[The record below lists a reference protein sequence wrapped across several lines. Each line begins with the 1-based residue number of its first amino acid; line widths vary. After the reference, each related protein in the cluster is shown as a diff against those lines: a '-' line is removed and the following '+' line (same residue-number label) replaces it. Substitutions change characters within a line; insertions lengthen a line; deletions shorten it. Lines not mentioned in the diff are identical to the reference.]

1 MRETIVIPPDCELT
15 VRRLWEYLD
24 DALGEDDMAQIASHI
39 DECVHCR
46 SHTEFERTLLARLR
60 ALCEAHE
67 NPEELRTRVL
77 AALRNAGAP
86 GR

>member
-1 MRETIVIPPDCELT
+1 MRETIVIPPDCELA

-24 DALGEDDMAQIASHI
+24 GALGEDEMAQIAAHI
-39 DECVHCR
+39 DECVYCR

-60 ALCEAHE
+60 ALREAHE

>member
-1 MRETIVIPPDCELT
+1 MRETIIIPPDCELA

-24 DALGEDDMAQIASHI
+24 GALGEDEMAQIAAHI
-39 DECVHCR
+39 DECVYCR
-46 SHTEFERTLLARLR
+46 SHSDFERTLLARLR
-60 ALCEAHE
+60 ALREAHE

-77 AALRNAGAP
+77 AALRDAGAP